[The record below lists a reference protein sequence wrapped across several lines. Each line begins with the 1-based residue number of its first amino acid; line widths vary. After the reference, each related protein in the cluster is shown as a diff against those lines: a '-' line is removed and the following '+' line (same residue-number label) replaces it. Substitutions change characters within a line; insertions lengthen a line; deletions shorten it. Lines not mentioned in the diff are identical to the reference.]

1 MMALSLR
8 CAYFL
13 ALLSAMP
20 HIAALRVEQRAGGGA
35 QLSRRAMLASIIV
48 TTTCLPAKGKATEQ
62 VAAATTTALPPQ
74 EVRGTVNGVS
84 AVVATEAEA
93 AKLASEAAKLQLPNV
108 PASSDLAKL
117 LEGSSP
123 PGSRSAV
130 SDPRAHS
137 N

>member
-35 QLSRRAMLASIIV
+35 QLSRRAMLASIV
-48 TTTCLPAKGKATEQ
+48 TTTFLPAKGKATEQ